1 MANEFLAVRF
11 DEQGVIHS
19 EDGKLIVGD
28 LDIVR
33 AALAA
38 WGGSRQR
45 GRVVVEIYLENRSI
59 TNTSP
64 DFNGTF
70 AEGSEP
76 AGGGLG

>member
-1 MANEFLAVRF
+1 MSEFLAVRF

-19 EDGKLIVGD
+19 ENGKLVVGD
-28 LDIVR
+28 LDIIR

-59 TNTSP
+59 VNTSP
-64 DFNGTF
+64 DFNGAF
-70 AEGSEP
+70 SEPSEP
-76 AGGGLG
+76 ASGLG

>member
-1 MANEFLAVRF
+1 MAEFLAVKF
-11 DEQGVIHS
+11 DEQGVIHN
-19 EDGKLIVGD
+19 ENGKLIVGD
-28 LDIVR
+28 LDIIK

-59 TNTSP
+59 VNTSP

-70 AEGSEP
+70 AEPSEP
-76 AGGGLG
+76 NGGLG